1 MTSFRKGERVS
12 HARFGP
18 GVVIEVD
25 VRYAIIEFDDGGARK
40 FLTTLVQLESCGLPP
55 PVRPAPVRR
64 KRRRTT
70 ARDPVAAPDATQSEV
85 GEPETPRPLR

>member
-1 MTSFRKGERVS
+1 MTSYRKGERVS

-40 FLTTLVQLESCGLPP
+40 FISALVQLESCGLPP
-55 PVRPAPVRR
+55 
-64 KRRRTT
+64 K
-70 ARDPVAAPDATQSEV
+70 QE
-85 GEPETPRPLR
+85 PLRTLTPSGV